1 MKKFFHHAL
10 LFTVFWACTMSC
22 TTTNCLTGNYTTT
35 KAEIEGN
42 ALLNSLFLG
51 DSLQLSLNFL
61 DGQKVVLTDDFGHK
75 SLYASFTRTDSS
87 LTIFTADDTINYMI
101 QYQNGDTLVL
111 AYDINT
117 SNCIQFLT
125 QNLTNGKKSFVNNLT
140 DESGNTK
147 SEITSISE
155 TVISNLGKEI
165 DKLLMQAIGD
175 VLGNINFDTLSS
187 ITPGLSHIIQ
197 TVNDSIVKEETK
209 ELETPQSLRVIY
221 HLCKSGN
228 SK

>member
-75 SLYASFTRTDSS
+75 NLYASFSRTDSTLS
-87 LTIFTADDTINYMI
+87 IFTTDDTINYMI

-111 AYDINT
+111 AYEINT

-125 QNLTNGKKSFVNNLT
+125 QNLTNGKNGFVNNLT
-140 DESGNTK
+140 DENGNTK

-175 VLGNINFDTLSS
+175 VLSNINYDTLSTS
-187 ITPGLSHIIQ
+187 TP
-197 TVNDSIVKEETK
+197 
-209 ELETPQSLRVIY
+209 
-221 HLCKSGN
+221 
-228 SK
+228 

>member
-1 MKKFFHHAL
+1 MKKIFHHAL
-10 LFTVFWACTMSC
+10 LFTVFLACTMSC
-22 TTTNCLTGNYTTT
+22 STTNCLTGNYTTT

-42 ALLNSLFLG
+42 ELLNSLFQG

-75 SLYASFTRTDSS
+75 SLYASFSRTDSS
-87 LTIFTADDTINYMI
+87 LSIFTADDTINYMI

-111 AYDINT
+111 AYEINT
-117 SNCIQFLT
+117 SNCIQFFT

-140 DESGNTK
+140 DESGNKK

-175 VLGNINFDTLSS
+175 VLSNINFDTLST

-209 ELETPQSLRVIY
+209 ELETPQNLRVVY
-221 HLCKSGN
+221 HLCKS
-228 SK
+228 KK

>member
-1 MKKFFHHAL
+1 MKKILHQAL
-10 LFTVFWACTMSC
+10 LVTVFLVC
-22 TTTNCLTGNYTTT
+22 TTSCSTTNSLSGNYTTT

-42 ALLNSLFLG
+42 ELLNSLFQG

-75 SLYASFTRTDSS
+75 NLYASFSRTDSTLS
-87 LTIFTADDTINYMI
+87 IFTTDDTINYMI

-111 AYDINT
+111 AYEINT
-117 SNCIQFLT
+117 SNCIQFFT
-125 QNLTNGKKSFVNNLT
+125 QNLTNGKNGFVNNLT
-140 DESGNTK
+140 DENGNTK

-165 DKLLMQAIGD
+165 DKLLMQAIGN
-175 VLGNINFDTLSS
+175 VLSNINYDTLST

-209 ELETPQSLRVIY
+209 EIETPKSLRVVY
-221 HLCKSGN
+221 HLCKTTSR
-228 SK
+228 K